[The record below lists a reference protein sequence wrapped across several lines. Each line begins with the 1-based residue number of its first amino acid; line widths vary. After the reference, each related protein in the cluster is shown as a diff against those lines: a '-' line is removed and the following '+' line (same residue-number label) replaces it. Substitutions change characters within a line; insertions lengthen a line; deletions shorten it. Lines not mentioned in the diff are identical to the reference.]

1 MCARVTFVEQDGQ
14 KYGYLE
20 SVDETQTLSHIRAS
34 ASKFLTGETLP
45 EKYVFTWKKAPI
57 SPQQEEII
65 KLSRCSEVV
74 SQQPRI
80 LKLYIIDKNNGNCS
94 SHVNT
99 VTYTGQS
106 KAESLS
112 NNGKVDEHTLM
123 RSGLKLFDKNEI
135 EDPKI
140 ATIEKERRI
149 FWNSLVNSI
158 CSQKQFK
165 GWSLQ
170 ALNGLIDTEWTLRK
184 TELLQL
190 DADQA
195 IDKINST
202 QKATSHKTDVREKK
216 IQQILDR
223 LLLLDFQRKKVYKK
237 IEDLHEQLKHS
248 ATAHTKVQ
256 DQIALEEDNL
266 DKVFTELKSCQSS
279 LQQSIANSSK
289 TIEYSAEVAGSAT
302 LVKESP
308 AILSDDELEDIRQS
322 VVDDYAVDSQSDSN

>member
-1 MCARVTFVEQDGQ
+1 
-14 KYGYLE
+14 
-20 SVDETQTLSHIRAS
+20 
-34 ASKFLTGETLP
+34 
-45 EKYVFTWKKAPI
+45 
-57 SPQQEEII
+57 
-65 KLSRCSEVV
+65 
-74 SQQPRI
+74 
-80 LKLYIIDKNNGNCS
+80 
-94 SHVNT
+94 
-99 VTYTGQS
+99 
-106 KAESLS
+106 
-112 NNGKVDEHTLM
+112 M

-202 QKATSHKTDVREKK
+202 QKANSHKTDVREKK

-223 LLLLDFQRKKVYKK
+223 LLLLDFQ
-237 IEDLHEQLKHS
+237 
-248 ATAHTKVQ
+248 
-256 DQIALEEDNL
+256 
-266 DKVFTELKSCQSS
+266 
-279 LQQSIANSSK
+279 
-289 TIEYSAEVAGSAT
+289 
-302 LVKESP
+302 
-308 AILSDDELEDIRQS
+308 
-322 VVDDYAVDSQSDSN
+322 

>member
-1 MCARVTFVEQDGQ
+1 MCARVTFIGQDGQ

-65 KLSRCSEVV
+65 KLSQCSEVV

-99 VTYTGQS
+99 VTYTDQS

-112 NNGKVDEHTLM
+112 NNGK
-123 RSGLKLFDKNEI
+123 
-135 EDPKI
+135 
-140 ATIEKERRI
+140 
-149 FWNSLVNSI
+149 
-158 CSQKQFK
+158 KQFK

-170 ALNGLIDTEWTLRK
+170 TLNGLIDTEWTLRK

-202 QKATSHKTDVREKK
+202 QKANSHKTDVREKK
-216 IQQILDR
+216 IQQILDW

-248 ATAHTKVQ
+248 ATDHTKVQ
-256 DQIALEEDNL
+256 HQIALEEH
-266 DKVFTELKSCQSS
+266 
-279 LQQSIANSSK
+279 I
-289 TIEYSAEVAGSAT
+289 
-302 LVKESP
+302 
-308 AILSDDELEDIRQS
+308 
-322 VVDDYAVDSQSDSN
+322 

>member
-1 MCARVTFVEQDGQ
+1 
-14 KYGYLE
+14 
-20 SVDETQTLSHIRAS
+20 
-34 ASKFLTGETLP
+34 
-45 EKYVFTWKKAPI
+45 VFTWKKAPI

-112 NNGKVDEHTLM
+112 NNGKVDEHTIM

-165 GWSLQ
+165 GWSVQ

-202 QKATSHKTDVREKK
+202 QKANSHKTDVREKK

>member
-1 MCARVTFVEQDGQ
+1 MCARVTFVGQDGQ

-34 ASKFLTGETLP
+34 ASKFLIGETLP

-57 SPQQEEII
+57 SHQQEEII

-112 NNGKVDEHTLM
+112 NNGKVDEHTIM
-123 RSGLKLFDKNEI
+123 RSGLKLFDKNE
-135 EDPKI
+135 
-140 ATIEKERRI
+140 ERRI

-165 GWSLQ
+165 GWSFQ

-195 IDKINST
+195 IDNINST
-202 QKATSHKTDVREKK
+202 QKANSHKTDVREKK

-223 LLLLDFQRKKVYKK
+223 LLLLDFQRKKCTRK
-237 IEDLHEQLKHS
+237 LK
-248 ATAHTKVQ
+248 TCM
-256 DQIALEEDNL
+256 N
-266 DKVFTELKSCQSS
+266 
-279 LQQSIANSSK
+279 N
-289 TIEYSAEVAGSAT
+289 
-302 LVKESP
+302 
-308 AILSDDELEDIRQS
+308 
-322 VVDDYAVDSQSDSN
+322 

>member
-1 MCARVTFVEQDGQ
+1 M
-14 KYGYLE
+14 
-20 SVDETQTLSHIRAS
+20 
-34 ASKFLTGETLP
+34 
-45 EKYVFTWKKAPI
+45 FTWKKAPI

-112 NNGKVDEHTLM
+112 NSGKIDEHTIM

-140 ATIEKERRI
+140 TTIEKERRI

-202 QKATSHKTDVREKK
+202 QNANSHKTDVRETK

-248 ATAHTKVQ
+248 ATDHTKVQ

-289 TIEYSAEVAGSAT
+289 TIEYSAEVADSAT
-302 LVKESP
+302 LAKESP
-308 AILSDDELEDIRQS
+308 AILISDDELEDIRQS

>member
-1 MCARVTFVEQDGQ
+1 M
-14 KYGYLE
+14 
-20 SVDETQTLSHIRAS
+20 
-34 ASKFLTGETLP
+34 
-45 EKYVFTWKKAPI
+45 FTWKKAPI

-112 NNGKVDEHTLM
+112 NNGKVDEHTIM

-202 QKATSHKTDVREKK
+202 QKANSHKTDVREKK

-266 DKVFTELKSCQSS
+266 DKVLPSLNHVSLAYNRVLPIPVKQLNIPLK
-279 LQQSIANSSK
+279 
-289 TIEYSAEVAGSAT
+289 
-302 LVKESP
+302 
-308 AILSDDELEDIRQS
+308 
-322 VVDDYAVDSQSDSN
+322 

>member
-1 MCARVTFVEQDGQ
+1 MCARVTFVGQDGQ

-20 SVDETQTLSHIRAS
+20 SVDETQTPSHIRAS

-112 NNGKVDEHTLM
+112 NNGKVDEHTIM

-202 QKATSHKTDVREKK
+202 QKANSHKTDVREKK

-223 LLLLDFQRKKVYKK
+223 LLLLDFQCTRK
-237 IEDLHEQLKHS
+237 LK
-248 ATAHTKVQ
+248 TCM
-256 DQIALEEDNL
+256 N
-266 DKVFTELKSCQSS
+266 
-279 LQQSIANSSK
+279 N
-289 TIEYSAEVAGSAT
+289 
-302 LVKESP
+302 
-308 AILSDDELEDIRQS
+308 
-322 VVDDYAVDSQSDSN
+322 